1 MKKVFLLVCFL
12 SGCVFLYSQNNLDE
26 IKIGIYAKDHSKI
39 YKGLS
44 NHFGQD
50 FSAIHPSKFVEFADW
65 LLELED
71 YSSAYQFFMI
81 ANISA
86 FLNAEMSLE
95 EKNAFIHSINS
106 KCDSILK
113 KINQLDR
120 INIEKN
126 KYLLFPGKINL
137 LNNLAIMLKNS
148 ERIKF
153 DAKSS
158 NKMVKH
164 TQEGIAPIQVETI
177 SGGIQ
182 LAEEKPEIDE
192 APYYDYRDIIENLV
206 YPQKA
211 KEQRIEGT
219 VTLEIVLNELG
230 SVIEKKV
237 LSSDNDFLNSY
248 ALNVIDYVKFR
259 PAKRNG
265 KPVHSKLSIPIHFI
279 NQ

>member
-1 MKKVFLLVCFL
+1 MKKLFFLVFFF
-12 SGCVFLYSQNNLDE
+12 SGCLCLFSQNNLDE

-44 NHFGQD
+44 NHFGDD
-50 FSAIHPSKFVEFADW
+50 FSAIHPNKFVEFANW

-81 ANISA
+81 ANVSA
-86 FLNAEMSLE
+86 FFNGDMSLE
-95 EKNAFIHSINS
+95 EKNSFIKNINS
-106 KCDSILK
+106 KCDSLIK
-113 KINQLDR
+113 KITQLDR

-126 KYLLFPGKINL
+126 KYNIFPGKINF

-153 DAKSS
+153 DAKPS
-158 NKMVKH
+158 NKVRN
-164 TQEGIAPIQVETI
+164 TQEGIAPIQIETI

-192 APYYDYRDIIENLV
+192 APFYDYRDIIDNLV

-211 KEQRIEGT
+211 KEQKIEGT

-230 SVIEKKV
+230 NVVEKKV
-237 LSSDNDFLNSY
+237 ISSDNDIFNSY

-259 PAKRNG
+259 PAKRSG
-265 KPVHSKLSIPIHFI
+265 KPVHSKLLVPIHFI
-279 NQ
+279 NK

>member
-1 MKKVFLLVCFL
+1 MKKLFFLVYFL
-12 SGCVFLYSQNNLDE
+12 SSCVFLFSQNNFDE

-44 NHFGQD
+44 NHFGND

-81 ANISA
+81 ANSSA
-86 FLNAEMSLE
+86 FLSAEMSLE
-95 EKNAFIHSINS
+95 EKNTFMQNINS

-113 KINQLDR
+113 KINQLDK
-120 INIEKN
+120 INIEKS
-126 KYLLFPGKINL
+126 KYFLFPGKINL
-137 LNNLAIMLKNS
+137 LNNLAMMLKNS

-153 DAKSS
+153 DTKSS
-158 NKMVKH
+158 NKIR
-164 TQEGIAPIQVETI
+164 TQEGVAHIQIETI
-177 SGGIQ
+177 NGGIQ

-192 APYYDYRDIIENLV
+192 APYYDYRDITENLII
-206 YPQKA
+206 PQRA
-211 KEQRIEGT
+211 KEQGKEGT
-219 VTLEIVLNELG
+219 VTIEIVLNELG
-230 SVIEKKV
+230 NVIEKKV
-237 LSSDNDFLNSY
+237 VSSDNDLFNSY

-259 PAKRNG
+259 PAKRGG
-265 KPVHSKLSIPIHFI
+265 KPVHSKLTIPIHFI